1 VIVVATRT
9 WRIAKDVMSAS
20 RALHRILAALLLFS
34 VAACGSLL
42 PRSEA
47 ETNGVWTSFEQIQR
61 TFDEIVLHQTTGDDL
76 KRLRLDPLSNPNI
89 TILNYS
95 DVLRRFIP
103 SPTISVED
111 LDRGVKECV
120 EARSSCRGYE
130 INLRS
135 MHRTRYGNFWADF
148 FNFRR
153 KVEVVG
159 WHFNGVI
166 LLKDNVV
173 IYKLSGG
180 EPAIHEHEENRNP
193 LGPLQG
199 MGGDALR

>member
-1 VIVVATRT
+1 VAGVRGIG
-9 WRIAKDVMSAS
+9 WIAV
-20 RALHRILAALLLFS
+20 ALLSALVS
-34 VAACGSLL
+34 GCGALL

-47 ETNGVWTSFEQIQR
+47 ETNGTWQSFQEAQQA
-61 TFDEIVLHQTTGDDL
+61 FDQIVLHQTTAEDL
-76 KRLRLDPLSNPNI
+76 KRLRMDPLSNPNI

-103 SPTISVED
+103 SPTINVQD
-111 LDRGVKECV
+111 LDRGVRECV
-120 EARSSCRGYE
+120 EAKSSCQGYE
-130 INLRS
+130 VNLRS
-135 MHRTRYGNFWADF
+135 IKRSRYGNFWADF

-166 LLKDNVV
+166 LLKDSVV
-173 IYKLSGG
+173 IYKLTGG
-180 EPAIHEHEENRNP
+180 EPAIHEHEESSNP

-199 MGGDALR
+199 AGGDLLR